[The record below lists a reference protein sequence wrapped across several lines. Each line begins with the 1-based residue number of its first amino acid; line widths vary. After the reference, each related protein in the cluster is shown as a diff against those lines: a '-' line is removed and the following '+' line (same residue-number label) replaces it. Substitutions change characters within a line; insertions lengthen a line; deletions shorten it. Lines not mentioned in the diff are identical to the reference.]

1 MTAKV
6 KFQIKKTFSV
16 KLLPFPHFVY
26 RSWYWLTLTAGD
38 EVHKNGIGPDTQYQ
52 HWCIPNENFEIKCL
66 SQRLFVH

>member
-38 EVHKNGIGPDTQYQ
+38 EVHKNGIGPDTSISLGASLLKNYLE
-52 HWCIPNENFEIKCL
+52 CCNISLNNLP
-66 SQRLFVH
+66 